1 MSWGARAAVSGRAA
15 PPHLR
20 HLKASG
26 EETRCAR
33 RPSSAIPLPRPHQC
47 DQASKQESERGSKGK
62 SVMLP
67 RSSKRSVEG
76 DEVEERGRSVEECS
90 SGEEEAGRGATSPK
104 RKRFSSGEKA
114 RKGYT
119 EDSMED
125 TKDSNDWGGWGDRYS
140 DHDSG
145 SRDRYSSRSNVKP
158 GDWDCPSCQF
168 SNFASRTACFKCR
181 TPKDGDSFGSGGRMG
196 GGGGGGIRDMRPGDW
211 MCPKCQFHNFSS
223 RGMCYKCNSPRD
235 ELAGGG
241 GGGDRY
247 SSPRRPGEWDCPN
260 CQFCNF
266 SHRDYCFKCRSP
278 REEGGRSMGGGGG
291 GGMNGPRSGMRAGDW
306 ECQQCQFH
314 NFASRDQCF
323 KCSSPK

>member
-1 MSWGARAAVSGRAA
+1 
-15 PPHLR
+15 
-20 HLKASG
+20 
-26 EETRCAR
+26 
-33 RPSSAIPLPRPHQC
+33 
-47 DQASKQESERGSKGK
+47 
-62 SVMLP
+62 
-67 RSSKRSVEG
+67 
-76 DEVEERGRSVEECS
+76 
-90 SGEEEAGRGATSPK
+90 
-104 RKRFSSGEKA
+104 
-114 RKGYT
+114 
-119 EDSMED
+119 MED

-196 GGGGGGIRDMRPGDW
+196 GGGGGGGIRDMRPGDW
-211 MCPKCQFHNFSS
+211 VCPKCQFHNFSS
-223 RGMCYKCNSPRD
+223 RGMCYKCNSPR
-235 ELAGGG
+235 
-241 GGGDRY
+241 
-247 SSPRRPGEWDCPN
+247 
-260 CQFCNF
+260 
-266 SHRDYCFKCRSP
+266 
-278 REEGGRSMGGGGG
+278 EGGRAMGGGGGGGG